1 MILPRITRYYPVKM
15 AAVGYVTVSTP
26 VTPSAPAHGVKT
38 SNVRDAYI
46 SHEAR
51 DPVTGVLI
59 VTCLLKKALG
69 VINLVING
77 VIRFV
82 EGSFREVLS

>member
-1 MILPRITRYYPVKM
+1 M
-15 AAVGYVTVSTP
+15 AAGGDMTVSTP
-26 VTPSAPAHGVKT
+26 VTPSAPAHDAKPF
-38 SNVRDAYI
+38 NARDAYI

-82 EGSFREVLS
+82 EGGFREVLS